1 MKNSLLAAI
10 FLLVRGSCRCS
21 ARDSPFCR
29 QLPDWDNELVC
40 YKELSEDLTC
50 TWLPVPSAANTVN
63 YTVYLKWNK
72 IRKLFQRNTSS
83 PSITIERKNLYIERF
98 ATIWIAVNYD
108 NDTCAKGKNISVL
121 PSKAGK
127 CLSPSNINAYQITNQ
142 LIMKWDLPTAHTPYE
157 LRYREALTESAPW
170 TVVPVG
176 SNVSNVTISNLNAMS
191 SYIVQLRCIIK
202 DDLNC
207 VCIWGK
213 EILVPHKL
221 MNKPRISYNVTTQVS
236 PGRRSVLLK
245 WEVAQSENIL
255 GYFVNVERIPNSCSQ
270 PPNHI
275 SLKDR
280 KILVNVS
287 MAYYRLNISA
297 YNEAGESPRAIYIVP
312 EFPVTDLPGQ
322 IHVKS
327 QGTNAVVTWTPEYK
341 PKCFVVDWGTSKEN
355 MHMKIITTATGNF
368 TLDNFQPY
376 KLYKIMVHASDACQ
390 CESFIKHEKTFGVTH
405 FYFIEG
411 VPRTGP
417 ANVTILNI
425 TKHSALVK
433 WTEIPAEDRLG
444 FLQGYRIS
452 YTDSSRK
459 KSPAVT
465 LDTSITSYHL
475 TGLKEK
481 TTYRVQ
487 ISGFTSAGEGPQT
500 LSQPFSTPKY
510 DKGELEGFVIG
521 LCFSM
526 VLILV
531 FAPLTCS
538 LVIKRLKISY
548 WHSVPTPGNSTALQD
563 MTNWK
568 RISGSLLQALSDN
581 DTTSLFV
588 IEHESKVP
596 LTLDLSI
603 DGGED
608 NKHDTCQ
615 SEKPSNSID
624 MSPRHEE
631 IPAEAVTSEED
642 TISTEVPLLSD
653 YASMEF
659 SQKALMGLAMGTPE
673 RTAHPRLKMELSS
686 KPAQTVQKVLF
697 ASQDYLKQSQVVLLP
712 SGPNFMGQAN

>member
-29 QLPDWDNELVC
+29 QLTDWDNELVC

-108 NDTCAKGKNISVL
+108 NNTCAKGRNISVL

-191 SYIVQLRCIIK
+191 SYIVQLRCITK
-202 DDLNC
+202 DDLKC

-270 PPNHI
+270 PPHHI

-312 EFPVTDLPGQ
+312 EFPVT
-322 IHVKS
+322 
-327 QGTNAVVTWTPEYK
+327 
-341 PKCFVVDWGTSKEN
+341 
-355 MHMKIITTATGNF
+355 
-368 TLDNFQPY
+368 
-376 KLYKIMVHASDACQ
+376 
-390 CESFIKHEKTFGVTH
+390 
-405 FYFIEG
+405 

-452 YTDSSRK
+452 YTDSSTK

-465 LDTSITSYHL
+465 LNASITSYHL

-568 RISGSLLQALSDN
+568 RVSGTLLQALSDN

-642 TISTEVPLLSD
+642 TISMEVPLLSD

-659 SQKALMGLAMGTPE
+659 SQKALMGLAMSTPE

>member
-1 MKNSLLAAI
+1 MGL
-10 FLLVRGSCRCS
+10 FQCTC
-21 ARDSPFCR
+21 FH
-29 QLPDWDNELVC
+29 LPDWDNELVC
-40 YKELSEDLTC
+40 YKELNEDLTC

-72 IRKLFQRNTSS
+72 IRKLFQRKTSS
-83 PSITIERKNLYIERF
+83 PSITIERTNLYMERF
-98 ATIWIAVNYD
+98 VSIWIAVNYAH
-108 NDTCAKGKNISVL
+108 DTCAKGKNISIL

-142 LIMKWDLPTAHTPYE
+142 LIIKWDLTTAHAQYE

-170 TVVPVG
+170 TLVPVG
-176 SNVSNVTISNLNAMS
+176 NNVVNVTISNLNAMS
-191 SYIVQLRCIIK
+191 SYIVQLRCITK
-202 DDLNC
+202 DGLNC
-207 VCIWGK
+207 VCVWSR

-236 PGRRSVLLK
+236 PGRRSVLLR
-245 WEVAQSENIL
+245 WEVAQSENVL
-255 GYFVNVERIPNSCSQ
+255 GYFVNVERIPNSCSR

-280 KILVNVS
+280 KILVNLS
-287 MAYYRLNISA
+287 MAHYRVIISA
-297 YNEAGESPRAIYIVP
+297 YNEAGESPQAFYIVP
-312 EFPVTDLPGQ
+312 EFSVADLPGK

-327 QGTNAVVTWTPEYK
+327 QGTSAVVTWTPEYN
-341 PKCFVVDWGTSKEN
+341 PKCFVVDWGTGKED
-355 MHMKIITTATGNF
+355 MRMKIINRPTSNF

-376 KLYKIMVHASDACQ
+376 KLYKIMVHASDVCQ
-390 CESFIKHEKTFGVTH
+390 CESFLRHEKTFGVTH
-405 FYFIEG
+405 FYSIEG

-433 WTEIPAEDRLG
+433 WSEIAAEDRLG

-459 KSPAVT
+459 NSPAIT
-465 LDTSITSYHL
+465 LNSSITSYHL

-487 ISGFTSAGEGPQT
+487 ISGFTNAGEGPLT
-500 LSQPFSTPKY
+500 LSQSFSTPKY

-526 VLILV
+526 ILILV

-538 LVIKRLKISY
+538 LMIKRLKISH
-548 WHSVPTPGNSTALQD
+548 WPSVPSPRNSSALQD
-563 MTNWK
+563 MTYWK
-568 RISGSLLQALSDN
+568 PASRSLLQALSDN

-588 IEHESKVP
+588 IEHEPKAP
-596 LTLDLSI
+596 LMLDLLT

-608 NKHDTCQ
+608 RKHDICQ
-615 SEKPSNSID
+615 SGKPSNNTD
-624 MSPRHEE
+624 MSPRTEE

-642 TISTEVPLLSD
+642 TISIEVPFLSD

-659 SQKALMGLAMGTPE
+659 SQKALMSLAVSMPE
-673 RTAHPRLKMELSS
+673 RTAHPHLEMELSS
-686 KPAQTVQKVLF
+686 KPAQTVHEVLF
-697 ASQDYLKQSQVVLLP
+697 SSQDYLKQSQVVLLP